1 MAISHIPRSVG
12 HNYLPE
18 YQISAVPYTLST
30 SRTSQLSF
38 VVVQKTRT
46 INGQANQNSYREVGF
61 AAGEADDAAVT
72 LTISDNSSFLRKI
85 IASAISNIKR
95 DSALSFWLNS

>member
-18 YQISAVPYTLST
+18 YQISAVPYALST

-38 VVVQKTRT
+38 VVVQKLRT

-61 AAGEADDAAVT
+61 AAG
-72 LTISDNSSFLRKI
+72 
-85 IASAISNIKR
+85 
-95 DSALSFWLNS
+95 